1 MTGPSAARSAHRRA
15 VLFPGQG
22 SQFVGMAADL
32 VESYPVARELFD
44 VAGDRMGEDLADICA
59 SGPRERLNSTEFSQP
74 AIFVASMAV
83 IQILEQSGGSHLLR
97 AQATAGLS
105 LGEYSAL
112 VFAGS
117 IRFED
122 ALEIVIARAKAMQR
136 ACDRV
141 EGTMTSILGL
151 ELDQVREAVQDAQA
165 EGVVAIANVNA
176 TTQIVISG
184 EVEAVRKAADAASE
198 MGARRI
204 VELEVAGAYHSP
216 LMATATEEL
225 APLLKELEIQ
235 PPELHFYPN
244 VLGQPIDDPSRIRQ
258 CLLQQIESPVLWE
271 PTLRALVR
279 DGLDEVIE
287 PGPGQVVAGLLRQ
300 VDRSIPTH
308 SLLAR
313 ESIEEILEGTV
324 T

>member
-1 MTGPSAARSAHRRA
+1 MTDPSVAVHRRA

-32 VESYPVARELFD
+32 VESYPVARQLFD
-44 VAGDRMGEDLADICA
+44 VAGDQMGQDLAAICA
-59 SGPRERLNSTEFSQP
+59 AGPREKLNSTEISQP

-83 IQILEQSGGSHLLR
+83 LQILEQSGGGHLLR
-97 AQATAGLS
+97 ARATAGLS

-117 IRFED
+117 LRFED
-122 ALEIVIARAKAMQR
+122 ALEVVIARGKAMQR

-151 ELDQVREAVQDAQA
+151 ELDQVREAVQGAQA

-184 EVEAVRKAADAASE
+184 EIAAVNKAAESARE

-216 LMATATEEL
+216 LMSSATEEL
-225 APLLKELEIQ
+225 TPMLEKLQIE
-235 PPELHFYPN
+235 PPRLRFYPN
-244 VLGQPIDDPSRIRQ
+244 VLAQPVDEPARIRE
-258 CLLQQIESPVLWE
+258 CLLQQIESPVLWQ
-271 PTLRALVR
+271 PTLQQLVG

-287 PGPGQVVAGLLRQ
+287 PGPGKVVAGLLKQ
-300 VDRSIPTH
+300 VDRGIPTH
-308 SLLAR
+308 SILAR

>member
-1 MTGPSAARSAHRRA
+1 MTDPSVAVHRRA

-32 VESYPVARELFD
+32 VESYPVARQLFD
-44 VAGDRMGEDLADICA
+44 VAGDQMGQDLAAICA
-59 SGPRERLNSTEFSQP
+59 AGPREKLNSTEFSQP

-83 IQILEQSGGSHLLR
+83 LQILEHSGGGHLLR

-117 IRFED
+117 LRFED
-122 ALEIVIARAKAMQR
+122 ALEVVIARGKAMQR

-151 ELDQVREAVQDAQA
+151 ELDQVREAVQSAQA

-184 EVEAVRKAADAASE
+184 EIAAVNKAAESARE

-216 LMATATEEL
+216 LMSSATEEL
-225 APLLKELEIQ
+225 TPMLEKLQIE
-235 PPELHFYPN
+235 PPRLRFYPN
-244 VLGQPIDDPSRIRQ
+244 VLAQPVDEPSRIRE
-258 CLLQQIESPVLWE
+258 CLLQQIESPVLWQ
-271 PTLRALVR
+271 PTLQQLVG

-287 PGPGQVVAGLLRQ
+287 PGPGKVVAGLLKQ
-300 VDRSIPTH
+300 VDRGIPTH
-308 SLLAR
+308 SILAR